1 MAQEG
6 TFSKPRNVKDTGR
19 LEVARDEED
28 CRTITEMLGQVGDK
42 WTVRVVGSLGDR
54 PMRFTEIRKKV
65 GGISQKM
72 LTSTLRALE
81 RDGFVTRTVYPTIP
95 PKVEY
100 ALTELGCELLVPVRA
115 LTQWVLDNQ
124 PRIDAARAKF
134 EASGEGG
141 EKKKPARGNRQ
152 ANSRAA
158 A

>member
-6 TFSKPRNVKDTGR
+6 TFSKPRNGKDTIRREG
-19 LEVARDEED
+19 ARDEED

-54 PMRFTEIRKKV
+54 PLRFTEIRKKV

-81 RDGFVTRTVYPTIP
+81 RDGFITRTVYPTIP

-100 ALTELGCELLVPVRA
+100 TLTELGCELLVPVRA

-134 EASGEGG
+134 EASGEGSPAA
-141 EKKKPARGNRQ
+141 KPARVRGH
-152 ANSRAA
+152 ANGRAA

>member
-6 TFSKPRNVKDTGR
+6 TFSKPRNLKVT
-19 LEVARDEED
+19 ARDQEE
-28 CRTITEMLGQVGDK
+28 CQTITEMLGQVGDK

-54 PMRFTEIRKKV
+54 PLRFTEIRKV
-65 GGISQKM
+65 VAGISQKM

-100 ALTELGCELLVPVRA
+100 ALTELGCELLVPVRTLA
-115 LTQWVLDNQ
+115 QWMVDNQ
-124 PRIDAARAKF
+124 PRINAARAKF
-134 EASGEGG
+134 DGSSDGDV
-141 EKKKPARGNRQ
+141 KKKPARGNGSAGR
-152 ANSRAA
+152 RAA